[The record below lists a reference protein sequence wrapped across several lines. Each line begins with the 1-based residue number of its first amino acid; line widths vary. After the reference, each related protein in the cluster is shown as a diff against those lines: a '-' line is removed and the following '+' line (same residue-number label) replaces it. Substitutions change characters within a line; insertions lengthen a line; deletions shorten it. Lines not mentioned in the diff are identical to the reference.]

1 VTRFLARP
9 RFAARTRDSYAQDL
23 APLLAQIS
31 GQPVP
36 ALTHQAAA
44 RFLMAQAHVAAST
57 FNRRL
62 AALRS
67 LVRWCQQQGWLE
79 ADPLAGVERR
89 PQPRAGPRAL
99 DPEQVEAV
107 LRGSRDPRDRA
118 LFWLIYDGG
127 LRCQEALAINLE
139 DIEWTERAIR
149 IQGKGDRAREM
160 FFSRRVSRYLDD
172 YLQRHGAPTV
182 GPLFITARGARS
194 PRRPDGGRVRTAVVP
209 PGRHAL
215 EAVHPGVGPAPAP
228 PHRHQR
234 PGGPGLQRGG
244 AQALQRPPVAPE
256 CRGLHRRQPRGRQAQ
271 SARLGAPRHVRA
283 VAGRSPRSADQRD
296 PPLPPQPRSSWGPY
310 TGFRVHCYSPPE
322 FIPKGAC
329 WLNLQ
334 EAWWRQFRKAAFAG
348 QTFADGEE
356 IDLATTVATRQL
368 NARAKPWVWT
378 RPPPPQRHYRR
389 RLTYLL

>member
-1 VTRFLARP
+1 MRFLARP

-23 APLLAQIS
+23 APLLAQI
-31 GQPVP
+31 GRQPVP

-44 RFLMAQAHVAAST
+44 RFLIAQAHVAAST

-99 DPEQVEAV
+99 DPEQVETV
-107 LRGSRDPRDRA
+107 LRGIRDARDRA

-172 YLQRHGAPTV
+172 YLKQRGEPTV
-182 GPLFITARGARS
+182 GPLFITARRARS
-194 PRRPDGGRVRTAVVP
+194 PRRADLTADGYARLSYRQADTRWKQYTPGWDLHQLRHTAISARAAQGYSEVELKRFSGHQSLRSLEVYIADNREAAKRKARAWERRDT
-209 PGRHAL
+209 PGR
-215 EAVHPGVGPAPAP
+215 
-228 PHRHQR
+228 
-234 PGGPGLQRGG
+234 
-244 AQALQRPPVAPE
+244 
-256 CRGLHRRQPRGRQAQ
+256 
-271 SARLGAPRHVRA
+271 
-283 VAGRSPRSADQRD
+283 
-296 PPLPPQPRSSWGPY
+296 
-310 TGFRVHCYSPPE
+310 
-322 FIPKGAC
+322 
-329 WLNLQ
+329 
-334 EAWWRQFRKAAFAG
+334 
-348 QTFADGEE
+348 
-356 IDLATTVATRQL
+356 
-368 NARAKPWVWT
+368 
-378 RPPPPQRHYRR
+378 
-389 RLTYLL
+389 